1 MTVDYD
7 LLGKSKAIRDR
18 RYKVLSL
25 MVKGGTPDDIT
36 RTLGL
41 SFQTVHNDM
50 AHIRKQPLHTLS
62 ATIAKD
68 LNNSAY
74 ELKIR
79 ELEVM
84 AESVKHDIKAWTA
97 LQKPILEARAASLKL
112 QGLMSE
118 KVEHTGSV
126 DLNENKTIDVN
137 IDEKLAKEFGDWL
150 AGRKTTDKKT

>member
-1 MTVDYD
+1 
-7 LLGKSKAIRDR
+7 
-18 RYKVLSL
+18 
-25 MVKGGTPDDIT
+25 
-36 RTLGL
+36 
-41 SFQTVHNDM
+41 M

-68 LNNSAY
+68 MNNSAY

-118 KVEHTGSV
+118 KVEHSGEVTNILEV
-126 DLNENKTIDVN
+126 RYENPPK
-137 IDEKLAKEFGDWL
+137 
-150 AGRKTTDKKT
+150 